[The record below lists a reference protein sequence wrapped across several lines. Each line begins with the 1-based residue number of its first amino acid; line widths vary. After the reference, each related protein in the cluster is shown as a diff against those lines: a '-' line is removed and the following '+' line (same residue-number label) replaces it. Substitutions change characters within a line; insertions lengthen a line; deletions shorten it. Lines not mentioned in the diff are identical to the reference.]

1 MDTYFYCD
9 SCQVEI
15 PLLSAHQMKI
25 SGAGSKSGPVSPRD
39 KTEKSPV
46 NPKFLCRD
54 EVLNRTYKFLGVI
67 DATLQHLQIQGLF
80 I

>member
-1 MDTYFYCD
+1 M
-9 SCQVEI
+9 EI

-25 SGAGSKSGPVSPRD
+25 SEAGSESGTVSPQD

-46 NPKFLCRD
+46 NPKFICRD

-67 DATLQHLQIQGLF
+67 DGTLQHLQIQGLF